1 MIPLSIFTLSLFW
14 QTSISDPNNFN
25 GYLILGYAVMG
36 LIGLGY
42 IVSLAARQRNLQ
54 KDIQLL
60 QNLLQEDEGN
70 GDT

>member
-1 MIPLSIFTLSLFW
+1 MIQFSVFALSPFW

-25 GYLILGYAVMG
+25 EFLILGYVVMG

-42 IVSLAARQRNLQ
+42 IISLAARQRNLQ

-60 QNLLQEDEGN
+60 QNLLQEDERN

>member
-1 MIPLSIFTLSLFW
+1 MIQFSTFTLSPFW
-14 QTSISDPNNFN
+14 QTSISDPNSFN

-54 KDIQLL
+54 KDIQLM
-60 QNLLQEDEGN
+60 QNLLQEDEEN